1 MATLDILLQVNLVL
15 YQQLSA
21 DLIIQT
27 IQHKDYQKV
36 ILQKEGDSLRE
47 QVIVILGIMVVV
59 QMIQDLLLVLVFQ
72 MLRLCHLQLE

>member
-1 MATLDILLQVNLVL
+1 MATMDILLQVNLVL

-72 MLRLCHLQLE
+72 LVRLFHLQLE